1 MCQGASSRKMGGSRC
16 QGLHATQ
23 TRVTSRGEVPMA
35 SQKLRP
41 PVEPALRGLK
51 VALVYPPY
59 GPVRNEP
66 GIKTVKEN
74 YGIFPS
80 LSLLYVAGILEAA
93 GCEVLF
99 IDAHAHGLTLEETV
113 QRLRNF
119 GPAYIGYTLT
129 TYLFFQS
136 MDWVKA
142 IRAQVDVPV
151 IVGGVHLSIYP
162 RETLAYPAVDYAVTG
177 EAEESLPRLLVAL
190 VTGGRLEEVRGV
202 AFKQP
207 DGDVVVTPKAGDADV
222 DRTPYPARHLIDNS
236 VYFSFISQL
245 RNFTCFITSRGCPYK
260 CIFCEQGSKAFRARS
275 PMDVVDELEI
285 SHKEHQI
292 REFDFFDSSFTIR
305 KDRVVA
311 ICEEINRRKLPISWA
326 ARTRVDCISDDVLAA
341 MRKAGCTRIY
351 YGIESG
357 SREILQTLKK
367 STSIEMYRDVV
378 SKTRKHGINTFG
390 YFMVGNPY
398 ENEASIRQTI
408 RLALELDLDYAQFSK
423 VTPMPATEMYTLL
436 LKETGRDYWREH
448 IEKGVDEVI
457 PRPLCDMT
465 DAEIQRWTRLA
476 YLRFYYRPRYMMRAF
491 TRLKSRDELARS
503 LRTAWQMLVTD
514 PAAESAGMEVLA

>member
-1 MCQGASSRKMGGSRC
+1 MSRLS
-16 QGLHATQ
+16 
-23 TRVTSRGEVPMA
+23 
-35 SQKLRP
+35 
-41 PVEPALRGLK
+41 GLK

-99 IDAHAHGLTLEETV
+99 LDAHAEDLTLDQTV
-113 QRLRNF
+113 ARLQAF
-119 GPAYIGYTLT
+119 GPSFVGYTLT

-136 MDWVKA
+136 MDWIKA
-142 IRAQVDVPV
+142 IKAQVGAPV

-162 RETLAYPAVDYAVTG
+162 RETLGYPEIDYAVTG
-177 EAEESLPRLLVAL
+177 EAERALPALLGAL
-190 VTGGRLEEVRGV
+190 VDGGDLSQVKGI
-202 AFKQP
+202 AFKRP
-207 DGDVVVTPKAGDADV
+207 DGAVVVTPAASDV
-222 DRTPYPARHLIDNS
+222 DVDLAPFPARHLIDNS
-236 VYFSFISQL
+236 IYYSFISQY

-260 CIFCEQGSKAFRARS
+260 CIFCEQGSKPFRARS
-275 PMDVVDELEI
+275 PGNVVDELEI
-285 SHKEHQI
+285 CVKEHGI
-292 REFDFFDSSFTIR
+292 RELDFFDSSFTIR
-305 KDRVVA
+305 KQRVID
-311 ICEEINRRKLPISWA
+311 ICDEIKRRKLDIVWA
-326 ARTRVDCISDDVLAA
+326 ARTRVDCITDDVLKA
-341 MRKAGCTRIY
+341 MRSAGCTRIY

-357 SREILQTLKK
+357 NREILQTLKK
-367 STSIEMYRDVV
+367 STSLEMYRDVV
-378 SKTRKHGINTFG
+378 SLTKKNDIHTFG

-398 ENEASIRQTI
+398 ETEATIRQTI

-448 IEKGVDEVI
+448 IEAGVDEDI

-465 DAEIQRWTRLA
+465 DAEIQRWCRLA
-476 YLRFYYRPRYMMRAF
+476 YLRFYYRPKYVARAVS
-491 TRLKSRDELARS
+491 RLKSKEELSRS
-503 LRTAWQMLVTD
+503 LRTAWQMLVND
-514 PAAESAGMEVLA
+514 PGKGDDAGMEVLA